1 MVNVNIIENGYD
13 YPDKME
19 VIRLYREGL
28 SMKRISELLD
38 VNVQKVRRMLHEA
51 KDKGEVEI
59 RPSYSVNPKNYWF
72 NKHNGRYHV
81 YKQINGKS
89 RQFGTYSDEATA
101 QRVVEELRKVNWDKD
116 CLKDIKKKLELN

>member
-19 VIRLYREGL
+19 VNRLYREGL

-51 KDKGEVEI
+51 RDKGEVEI
-59 RPSYSVNPKNYWF
+59 RPSYGVNPRNYCF

-81 YKQINGKS
+81 YKQINGKF

-101 QRVVEELRKVNWDKD
+101 KKVVEELRKVEWDKSQ
-116 CLKDIKKKLELN
+116 LQRIKDEIGVL

>member
-1 MVNVNIIENGYD
+1 MVNVNIIENGYG

-59 RPSYSVNPKNYWF
+59 RPSYGVNPRNYCF

-81 YKQINGKS
+81 YKHINGKF
-89 RQFGTYSDEATA
+89 RQFGTYSDESTA